1 MTKENITALT
11 AATSGYKFQI
21 ALETALNKEQL
32 DALDYEPLLVEMAKN
47 NTIEGQLMNLPFY
60 EIARKFR

>member
-1 MTKENITALT
+1 MTQENITALT

-32 DALDYEPLLVEMAKN
+32 DALDYEAIGKEAD
-47 NTIEGQLMNLPFY
+47 IYQLY
-60 EIARKFR
+60 EFVLYNKERRGFEEE

>member
-21 ALETALNKEQL
+21 ALETALNKE
-32 DALDYEPLLVEMAKN
+32 
-47 NTIEGQLMNLPFY
+47 
-60 EIARKFR
+60 